1 MAENSDDLE
10 RLSREQ
16 LILKARVLGVE
27 RPELMTRVE
36 LRDEIVRC
44 SEPDIAQQK
53 RARGFLGVARDL
65 VASVVE
71 AGLNLPDA
79 AALIR
84 GDANRETHWKGPPPV
99 ATVTL
104 AEIYATQGHLDRAL
118 RMLDEVLAKE
128 PDHDAA
134 RALRTRLAT
143 ATDLP
148 ASPARRRQKISF
160 AENSPFNAPA
170 PAEPSVVS
178 ESDPT
183 TAPEPEATI
192 NFAPSPPVAPEP
204 EATLDFSPAP
214 EPEPVVAPPPE
225 AEPVVVSAQ
234 EAEPVAASAPETEQ
248 IVEPEPIAAPEHE
261 PELQVTAAHIE
272 PTPSDVPPHTEPV
285 AAAPDE
291 VPLAVEPESIAPA
304 PAPAPA
310 SLLTLS
316 VAGQR
321 QIYWELPAE
330 SLSALRAHAPSGR
343 PVVRVITF
351 RTRAG
356 RVERHSN
363 DLTPDSE
370 VGFAVLPNL
379 RADAVVRAVLG
390 WQTEGRFMP
399 YLVASDLP
407 SGIPSGRRNGPFRA
421 NSLVGAVAH
430 EVEQRA
436 LSHCSRRPAH

>member
-27 RPELMTRVE
+27 RAELMTRVE
-36 LRDEIVRC
+36 MRDEIVRR
-44 SEPDIAQQK
+44 SEPDIVQQK

-84 GDANRETHWKGPPPV
+84 GDNNRESHWKGPPPV

-104 AEIYATQGHLDRAL
+104 AEIYATQGHLERAL
-118 RMLDEVLAKE
+118 RMLDEVLIKE

-148 ASPARRRQKISF
+148 VAPARRRQKISF
-160 AENSPFNAPA
+160 AESTPISAQPVEPA
-170 PAEPSVVS
+170 SDSVS
-178 ESDPT
+178 ESSSAADSEPDTVPESDPPS
-183 TAPEPEATI
+183 APEPEATI
-192 NFAPSPPVAPEP
+192 NFAPPSAPEP
-204 EATLDFSPAP
+204 EATINFAPASEPDSPVEIASTAAP
-214 EPEPVVAPPPE
+214 EPDP
-225 AEPVVVSAQ
+225 
-234 EAEPVAASAPETEQ
+234 ASAPVNVNDPASAPVNVT
-248 IVEPEPIAAPEHE
+248 VNEPASSPASASASP
-261 PELQVTAAHIE
+261 L
-272 PTPSDVPPHTEPV
+272 PH
-285 AAAPDE
+285 
-291 VPLAVEPESIAPA
+291 L
-304 PAPAPA
+304 

-316 VAGQR
+316 LAGQR

-330 SLSALRAHAPSGR
+330 SLTALRAHSPSGR
-343 PVVRVITF
+343 PLVRVISF

-356 RVERHSN
+356 RVERHSS
-363 DLTPDSE
+363 DLNPDSE

-390 WQTEGRFMP
+390 WEAEGRFMP

-407 SGIPSGRRNGPFRA
+407 SGTPSARRSGPFRA
-421 NSLVGAVAH
+421 NPLVGAVVH

>member
-36 LRDEIVRC
+36 MRDEIVRR
-44 SEPDIAQQK
+44 SEPDLAQQK

-84 GDANRETHWKGPPPV
+84 GDGNRENYWKGPPPV

-104 AEIYATQGHLDRAL
+104 AEIYAAQGHVERAL

-128 PDHDAA
+128 PDHDPA
-134 RALRTRLAT
+134 RALRTRLAS

-148 ASPARRRQKISF
+148 ASPRRRQKISF
-160 AENSPFNAPA
+160 TENVNIAVPVDVSVAVEAPA
-170 PAEPSVVS
+170 AEPTEAAAV
-178 ESDPT
+178 
-183 TAPEPEATI
+183 EPELEV
-192 NFAPSPPVAPEP
+192 APASAPVAPQ
-204 EATLDFSPAP
+204 AP
-214 EPEPVVAPPPE
+214 EPEPPHEFAAAGEAPVSEAVVEATGEAEPERDVSTHEPESVTAEASAPVDMSAPLDVAAPLGVSGLDSPEEPHPAPALAAEPPPAPATELEPASVSAPPP
-225 AEPVVVSAQ
+225 
-234 EAEPVAASAPETEQ
+234 
-248 IVEPEPIAAPEHE
+248 
-261 PELQVTAAHIE
+261 
-272 PTPSDVPPHTEPV
+272 PPP
-285 AAAPDE
+285 
-291 VPLAVEPESIAPA
+291 
-304 PAPAPA
+304 

-316 VAGQR
+316 LAGQR
-321 QIYWELPAE
+321 QIYWELPPQ
-330 SLSALRAHAPSGR
+330 SLAALRAHSPSGR
-343 PVVRVITF
+343 PVLRVISF
-351 RTRAG
+351 RTRSG
-356 RVERHSN
+356 HVERHSR
-363 DLTPDSE
+363 DLTPDSD
-370 VGFAVLPNL
+370 VGFAVLPDL

-390 WQTEGRFMP
+390 WEVDGQFRP

-407 SGIPSGRRNGPFRA
+407 SGIPTARRNGPFRA
-421 NSLVGAVAH
+421 NPLVGPVAH

>member
-1 MAENSDDLE
+1 MAENNDDLE

-16 LILKARVLGVE
+16 LILKARLLGVE

-36 LRDEIVRC
+36 LRDEIVRR

-84 GDANRETHWKGPPPV
+84 GDNNREAHWKGPPPV

-118 RMLDEVLAKE
+118 RMLDELLLKE

-148 ASPARRRQKISF
+148 VAPVRRRQRISF
-160 AENSPFNAPA
+160 ADNAPINA
-170 PAEPSVVS
+170 QPVEPASDSVPETIS
-178 ESDPT
+178 AST
-183 TAPEPEATI
+183 PEPDSERT
-192 NFAPSPPVAPEP
+192 PQVDSTTTVEP
-204 EATLDFSPAP
+204 EATLNFAP
-214 EPEPVVAPPPE
+214 
-225 AEPVVVSAQ
+225 
-234 EAEPVAASAPETEQ
+234 ASAPAPQ
-248 IVEPEPIAAPEHE
+248 PEPTLDFAPAADPAQADTTSSAAPLPPE
-261 PELQVTAAHIE
+261 PAPAITPVPVPVPV
-272 PTPSDVPPHTEPV
+272 PTPAV
-285 AAAPDE
+285 AAMP
-291 VPLAVEPESIAPA
+291 APA
-304 PAPAPA
+304 VAPAPA
-310 SLLTLS
+310 SPHPSLLTLAL
-316 VAGQR
+316 AGQR

-330 SLSALRAHAPSGR
+330 SLNALRAHSPSGR
-343 PVVRVITF
+343 PLVRVVSF
-351 RTRAG
+351 RTRGG
-356 RVERHSN
+356 RVERHST
-363 DLTPDSE
+363 DVTPDSE

-379 RADAVVRAVLG
+379 RADAVIRAVLG
-390 WQTEGRFMP
+390 WETEGRFMP

-407 SGIPSGRRNGPFRA
+407 SGTPSARRAGPFRA
-421 NSLVGAVAH
+421 NPLVGLVAH

>member
-36 LRDEIVRC
+36 MRDEIVRR
-44 SEPDIAQQK
+44 SEPDLAQQK

-84 GDANRETHWKGPPPV
+84 GDNNRENHWKGPPPV

-104 AEIYATQGHLDRAL
+104 AEIYAAQGHLERAL

-128 PDHDAA
+128 PDHDPA

-148 ASPARRRQKISF
+148 VAPPRRRQKISF
-160 AENSPFNAPA
+160 AEPAVSANAPDLEQTDNGETQ
-170 PAEPSVVS
+170 PQV
-178 ESDPT
+178 ESASAASA
-183 TAPEPEATI
+183 APEPEPAVATSI
-192 NFAPSPPVAPEP
+192 AFDFEPAAVTETAPTLEPESLTANAFESEAPPVAALAVEP
-204 EATLDFSPAP
+204 TPADVIVNEPAPASSPLAAEPAPAP
-214 EPEPVVAPPPE
+214 EPEPTP
-225 AEPVVVSAQ
+225 
-234 EAEPVAASAPETEQ
+234 APE
-248 IVEPEPIAAPEHE
+248 
-261 PELQVTAAHIE
+261 
-272 PTPSDVPPHTEPV
+272 
-285 AAAPDE
+285 
-291 VPLAVEPESIAPA
+291 PA
-304 PAPAPA
+304 PAPAPL
-310 SLLTLS
+310 SLLTLAL
-316 VAGQR
+316 AGQR
-321 QIYWELPAE
+321 QIYWELPPE
-330 SLSALRAHAPSGR
+330 SLSALRAHSPGGR
-343 PVVRVITF
+343 PLLRVIAF

-356 RVERHSN
+356 SVERQAS
-363 DLTPDSE
+363 DISPDTE

-390 WQTEGRFMP
+390 WEAEGRFMP
-399 YLVASDLP
+399 YLVASDVP
-407 SGIPSGRRNGPFRA
+407 SGSPSSRQSGPFRA
-421 NSLVGAVAH
+421 NPLVGPVSH
-430 EVEQRA
+430 EVELRA
-436 LSHCSRRPAH
+436 LGHCSGRPAH

>member
-36 LRDEIVRC
+36 MRDEIVRR
-44 SEPDIAQQK
+44 SEPDLAQQK

-84 GDANRETHWKGPPPV
+84 GDNNRETHWKGPPPV

-118 RMLDEVLAKE
+118 RMLDEVLRKE

-148 ASPARRRQKISF
+148 VAPVRRRQRISF
-160 AENSPFNAPA
+160 AENAQGSPQ
-170 PAEPSVVS
+170 PAEPAPDSIPESVNAS
-178 ESDPT
+178 NLGPDTAPQSDPE
-183 TAPEPEATI
+183 PVVEPEATI
-192 NFAPSPPVAPEP
+192 NFAPAAAPEP
-204 EATLDFSPAP
+204 EATISFAPAAEPEPESSLDIASSPAAESQTESTIELAPAPDPAPALAPETKP
-214 EPEPVVAPPPE
+214 EPEP
-225 AEPVVVSAQ
+225 
-234 EAEPVAASAPETEQ
+234 
-248 IVEPEPIAAPEHE
+248 E
-261 PELQVTAAHIE
+261 PEL
-272 PTPSDVPPHTEPV
+272 
-285 AAAPDE
+285 
-291 VPLAVEPESIAPA
+291 APA
-304 PAPAPA
+304 PAPARPLPHP

-316 VAGQR
+316 LAGQR
-321 QIYWELPAE
+321 QVYWELPAQ
-330 SLSALRAHAPSGR
+330 SLSALRAHSPSGR
-343 PVVRVITF
+343 PLVRVISF

-356 RVERHSN
+356 RVERHSS

-379 RADAVVRAVLG
+379 RADAVIRAVLG
-390 WQTEGRFMP
+390 WEAEGRFMP

-407 SGIPSGRRNGPFRA
+407 SGTPSARRSGPFRA
-421 NSLVGAVAH
+421 NPLVGAVAH
-430 EVEQRA
+430 DVEQRA

>member
-1 MAENSDDLE
+1 MAENNDDLE

-36 LRDEIVRC
+36 LRDEIVRR

-84 GDANRETHWKGPPPV
+84 GDNNREAHWKGPPPV

-118 RMLDEVLAKE
+118 RMLDEVLLKE

-148 ASPARRRQKISF
+148 VAPVRRRQRISF
-160 AENSPFNAPA
+160 ADNAPINA
-170 PAEPSVVS
+170 QPVEPASDSVPETIS
-178 ESDPT
+178 AST
-183 TAPEPEATI
+183 PEPDSERT
-192 NFAPSPPVAPEP
+192 PQVDSTPTVEP
-204 EATLDFSPAP
+204 EATLNFAP
-214 EPEPVVAPPPE
+214 
-225 AEPVVVSAQ
+225 
-234 EAEPVAASAPETEQ
+234 ASAPAPQ
-248 IVEPEPIAAPEHE
+248 PEPTLDFAPAADPAQADTTSSAAPLPPE
-261 PELQVTAAHIE
+261 PAPAITPVPVPVPV
-272 PTPSDVPPHTEPV
+272 PTPAV
-285 AAAPDE
+285 AAMP
-291 VPLAVEPESIAPA
+291 APA
-304 PAPAPA
+304 VAPAPA
-310 SLLTLS
+310 SPHPSLLTLAL
-316 VAGQR
+316 AGQR

-330 SLSALRAHAPSGR
+330 SLNALRAHSPSGR
-343 PVVRVITF
+343 PLVRVVSF
-351 RTRAG
+351 RTRGG
-356 RVERHSN
+356 RVERHST
-363 DLTPDSE
+363 DVTPDSE

-379 RADAVVRAVLG
+379 RADAVIRAVLG
-390 WQTEGRFMP
+390 WETEGRFMP

-407 SGIPSGRRNGPFRA
+407 SGTPSARRAGPFRA
-421 NSLVGAVAH
+421 NPLVGLVAH

>member
-36 LRDEIVRC
+36 LRDEIVRR

-84 GDANRETHWKGPPPV
+84 GDNNRESHWKGPPPV

-104 AEIYATQGHLDRAL
+104 AEIYATQGHLERAL
-118 RMLDEVLAKE
+118 RMLDEVLLKE

-134 RALRTRLAT
+134 RSLRTRLAT

-148 ASPARRRQKISF
+148 VAPVRRRQKISF
-160 AENSPFNAPA
+160 AESSPISVQPVEPA
-170 PAEPSVVS
+170 SDVVS
-178 ESDPT
+178 DSPSTSDSEPDTVRESDAPSAPEPT
-183 TAPEPEATI
+183 IHFAPGPEPEATI
-192 NFAPSPPVAPEP
+192 HFAPASGPEP
-204 EATLDFSPAP
+204 EATIDFAPAA
-214 EPEPVVAPPPE
+214 EPADATGPASPPE
-225 AEPVVVSAQ
+225 NVNAP
-234 EAEPVAASAPETEQ
+234 ASASP
-248 IVEPEPIAAPEHE
+248 
-261 PELQVTAAHIE
+261 
-272 PTPSDVPPHTEPV
+272 
-285 AAAPDE
+285 
-291 VPLAVEPESIAPA
+291 

-310 SLLTLS
+310 SASPLPLSPHPSLLTLAL
-316 VAGQR
+316 AGQR

-343 PVVRVITF
+343 PLVRVISF
-351 RTRAG
+351 RTREG
-356 RVERHSN
+356 RVERHS
-363 DLTPDSE
+363 
-370 VGFAVLPNL
+370 
-379 RADAVVRAVLG
+379 
-390 WQTEGRFMP
+390 
-399 YLVASDLP
+399 SDLNP
-407 SGIPSGRRNGPFRA
+407 D
-421 NSLVGAVAH
+421 
-430 EVEQRA
+430 
-436 LSHCSRRPAH
+436 

>member
-1 MAENSDDLE
+1 MPENSDDLE

-36 LRDEIVRC
+36 MRDEIVRR
-44 SEPDIAQQK
+44 SEPDLAQQK

-84 GDANRETHWKGPPPV
+84 GDNRENHWKGPPPV

-104 AEIYATQGHLDRAL
+104 AEIYASQGHLERAL

-128 PDHDAA
+128 PDHDPA

-148 ASPARRRQKISF
+148 VAPARRRQKISF
-160 AENSPFNAPA
+160 VETAAATNAPDLERA
-170 PAEPSVVS
+170 DAAEVAAVAEPASIAEPASV
-178 ESDPT
+178 
-183 TAPEPEATI
+183 AEPASIAEPASVT
-192 NFAPSPPVAPEP
+192 SVA
-204 EATLDFSPAP
+204 A
-214 EPEPVVAPPPE
+214 EPEPAIVTSIALEFEAVIPNESESAPLTAVAP
-225 AEPVVVSAQ
+225 SS
-234 EAEPVAASAPETEQ
+234 EPVAVASSALDSEVSPVHAVALEPASAN
-248 IVEPEPIAAPEHE
+248 AAVSE
-261 PELQVTAAHIE
+261 
-272 PTPSDVPPHTEPV
+272 
-285 AAAPDE
+285 
-291 VPLAVEPESIAPA
+291 PA
-304 PAPAPA
+304 PAPAPSLPA
-310 SLLTLS
+310 AGPDSEAELPPPSLLTLALS
-316 VAGQR
+316 GQR
-321 QIYWELPAE
+321 QIYWELPPA
-330 SLSALRAHAPSGR
+330 SLAALRAHSPSGR
-343 PVVRVITF
+343 PIVRVIAF

-356 RVERHSN
+356 GVERQAR
-363 DLTPDSE
+363 DIAPDTE

-390 WQTEGRFMP
+390 WEAEGRFMP

-407 SGIPSGRRNGPFRA
+407 SGNPSARQSGPFRA
-421 NSLVGAVAH
+421 NPLVGSLTH
-430 EVEQRA
+430 EVELRA
-436 LSHCSRRPAH
+436 LSHCSQRPAH

>member
-1 MAENSDDLE
+1 MPENSDDLE

-36 LRDEIVRC
+36 MRDEIVRR
-44 SEPDIAQQK
+44 SEPDLAQQK

-84 GDANRETHWKGPPPV
+84 GDNRENHWKGPPPV

-104 AEIYATQGHLDRAL
+104 AEIYASQGHLERAL

-128 PDHDAA
+128 PDHDPA

-148 ASPARRRQKISF
+148 VAPARRRQKISF
-160 AENSPFNAPA
+160 VETAAATNAPDLERA
-170 PAEPSVVS
+170 DAAEVAAVAEPASIAEPASV
-178 ESDPT
+178 
-183 TAPEPEATI
+183 AEPASIAEPASVT
-192 NFAPSPPVAPEP
+192 SVA
-204 EATLDFSPAP
+204 A
-214 EPEPVVAPPPE
+214 EPEPAIVTSIALEFEAVIPNESESAPLTAVAP
-225 AEPVVVSAQ
+225 SS
-234 EAEPVAASAPETEQ
+234 EPVAVASSALDSEVSPVHAVALEPASAN
-248 IVEPEPIAAPEHE
+248 AAVSE
-261 PELQVTAAHIE
+261 
-272 PTPSDVPPHTEPV
+272 
-285 AAAPDE
+285 
-291 VPLAVEPESIAPA
+291 PA
-304 PAPAPA
+304 PAPAPSLPA
-310 SLLTLS
+310 AGPDSEAELPPPSLLTLALS
-316 VAGQR
+316 GQR
-321 QIYWELPAE
+321 QIYWELPPA
-330 SLSALRAHAPSGR
+330 SLAALRAHSPSGR
-343 PVVRVITF
+343 PIVRVIAF

-356 RVERHSN
+356 GVERQAR
-363 DLTPDSE
+363 DIAPDTE

-390 WQTEGRFMP
+390 WEAEGRFMP

-407 SGIPSGRRNGPFRA
+407 SGNPSARQSGPFRA
-421 NSLVGAVAH
+421 NPLVGSLTH
-430 EVEQRA
+430 EAELRA
-436 LSHCSRRPAH
+436 LSHCSQRPAH

>member
-36 LRDEIVRC
+36 MRDEIVRR
-44 SEPDIAQQK
+44 SEPDLVQQK

-84 GDANRETHWKGPPPV
+84 GDNNREGHWKGPPPV

-118 RMLDEVLAKE
+118 RMLDEVLRKE

-134 RALRTRLAT
+134 RSLRTRLAT

-148 ASPARRRQKISF
+148 VAPVRRRQRISF
-160 AENSPFNAPA
+160 AENAPISPQPVEPASDSIPESADASNSGLDTAPESAPEPAPEPEATISFAPA
-170 PAEPSVVS
+170 
-178 ESDPT
+178 
-183 TAPEPEATI
+183 APEPEATI
-192 NFAPSPPVAPEP
+192 NFAPAAESELESTLDLARSPAVESEP
-204 EATLDFSPAP
+204 ESTLDLAPAP
-214 EPEPVVAPPPE
+214 EPAP
-225 AEPVVVSAQ
+225 
-234 EAEPVAASAPETEQ
+234 ASASP
-248 IVEPEPIAAPEHE
+248 
-261 PELQVTAAHIE
+261 L
-272 PTPSDVPPHTEPV
+272 PHP
-285 AAAPDE
+285 
-291 VPLAVEPESIAPA
+291 
-304 PAPAPA
+304 

-316 VAGQR
+316 LAGQR
-321 QIYWELPAE
+321 QIYWELPAH
-330 SLSALRAHAPSGR
+330 SLSALRAHSPSGR
-343 PVVRVITF
+343 PLVRVISF
-351 RTRAG
+351 RTRGG
-356 RVERHSN
+356 RVERHSS

-379 RADAVVRAVLG
+379 RADSVIRAVLG
-390 WQTEGRFMP
+390 WEAEGRFMP

-407 SGIPSGRRNGPFRA
+407 SGTPSARRSGPFRA
-421 NSLVGAVAH
+421 NPLVGAVLH
-430 EVEQRA
+430 DVEQRA

>member
-1 MAENSDDLE
+1 MAESSDELE

-36 LRDEIVRC
+36 MRDEIVRR
-44 SEPDIAQQK
+44 SEPDLAQQK

-160 AENSPFNAPA
+160 AENSPFNTPA
-170 PAEPSVVS
+170 AEPEPSVVS
-178 ESDPT
+178 ESET
-183 TAPEPEATI
+183 TAAPEPEATI
-192 NFAPSPPVAPEP
+192 NFAVAPPVASQPETTEP
-204 EATLDFSPAP
+204 EPAP
-214 EPEPVVAPPPE
+214 EPVA
-225 AEPVVVSAQ
+225 
-234 EAEPVAASAPETEQ
+234 VAAP
-248 IVEPEPIAAPEHE
+248 EPEPIAAPEHE
-261 PELQVTAAHIE
+261 PELQVTAAQVE
-272 PTPSDVPPHTEPV
+272 PTPSDVPEHVEPSHAEPV
-285 AAAPDE
+285 AAAPYE
-291 VPLAVEPESIAPA
+291 VPIAVAPESIAPA
-304 PAPAPA
+304 PAPAA
-310 SLLTLS
+310 LLTLS

-330 SLSALRAHAPSGR
+330 SLSALRAHSPSGR

-356 RVERHSN
+356 RVERHSS

-390 WQTEGRFMP
+390 WQIEGRFMP

-407 SGIPSGRRNGPFRA
+407 SGIPSGRRSGPFRA
-421 NSLVGAVAH
+421 NPLVGASAH
-430 EVEQRA
+430 EVETRA